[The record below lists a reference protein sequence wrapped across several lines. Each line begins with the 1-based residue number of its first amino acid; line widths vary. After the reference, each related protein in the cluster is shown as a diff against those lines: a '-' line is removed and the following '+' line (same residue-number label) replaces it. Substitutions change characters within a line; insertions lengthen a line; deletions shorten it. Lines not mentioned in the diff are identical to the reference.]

1 MITEHFFQMHA
12 MGGSRG
18 GQGVRPPP
26 PPEKSQKYRVSLQY
40 WSGSPKNHKAT
51 KPAFNGGPLTRQQNA
66 ILKAFRWWANGGP
79 FLVAFRSS
87 LTTPSDKMF
96 WIRACMQC
104 VWTDSIEI
112 KLSTDIISW
121 YFSTYNVRQRLRR
134 ACASLHSQVKHWWL
148 WYVKHHRFYVEWIN
162 CVSHYSNHNLEKD
175 PFVYKFV

>member
-1 MITEHFFQMHA
+1 MITEHFRQVASFRCMPWA
-12 MGGSRG
+12 DPEG
-18 GQGVRPPP
+18 GQEVRPPP

-66 ILKAFRWWANGGP
+66 ILKAFRWWADGGP

-87 LTTPSDKMF
+87 LSTPSDKMF

-104 VWTDSIEI
+104 VWTGSIEI

-148 WYVKHHRFYVEWIN
+148 MALVCQASPLLCWM
-162 CVSHYSNHNLEKD
+162 D
-175 PFVYKFV
+175 